1 MTEPTILRPQT
12 LAPQSEATA
21 LLHMIERV
29 ARDPSIDMN
38 RLEPLL
44 DRRDRVL
51 ASERQQAFDDAMAQA
66 QQEMRSVATD
76 SANPQ
81 TRSRYASYH
90 AVDKVLRPI
99 YTKHGFSL
107 SFGTAEGAPD
117 DHVRITCRVSRAGH
131 REHYQIDMPCD
142 GAGAKGAPVMTR
154 THAMGSASTYGRRY
168 LLLMIFN
175 VSIGEP
181 NDDDG
186 NAATKKLDSD
196 QLEYIWET
204 ARNRYPNDADGELA
218 RAWVSRLAMAFF
230 AETIT
235 DLPAARFDD
244 IKLKI
249 KAQADA
255 EARKKQAKS

>member
-1 MTEPTILRPQT
+1 MTEPTVLHPHV

-107 SFGTAEGAPD
+107 SFGTAEGAPA

-181 NDDDG
+181 DDDDG
-186 NAATKKLDSD
+186 NAAGKVEVLSD
-196 QLEYIWET
+196 EQTMRIANLI
-204 ARNRYPNDADGELA
+204 
-218 RAWVSRLAMAFF
+218 
-230 AETIT
+230 AETKSNIELFLKYVGVPSIS
-235 DLPAARFDD
+235 DIPAAQY
-244 IKLKI
+244 L
-249 KAQADA
+249 QLLSML
-255 EARKKQAKS
+255 ERKRGPKPTAPSETTP